1 LSLCDSQQVCSPSSK
16 SRKQSV
22 IPQRLY
28 KYRAFDARAVELLVD
43 DKVYFANPAD
53 FNDPLDTRPSLEA
66 DLDVPDLEELLEALT
81 TRRISAEMQAA
92 ALSIRYKGPKTM
104 EHIERHT
111 RREAE
116 RLLKH
121 IAYMATD
128 PEYEESPPGPQVRL
142 LRHYIEQELL
152 RQYDRGVLSLASRY
166 ECPLMWSHYGDQ
178 HKGLCI
184 GYSIPE
190 GAAAKNLH
198 EVHYGGSRLVKASH
212 VKSMLE
218 GDVAARQLVDR
229 GVLLRKAADWQYEK
243 EWRIVG
249 ARGPADSPLELEEVN
264 FGIRCLPAV
273 RHAVLKAL
281 QGREREVKFFQ
292 MQEIPGEFGLHRR
305 ELDEEDLASKPRR
318 FLSLLEDFEDI
329 SGQDVGSEPT
339 HDKGE
344 GAPAS

>member
-1 LSLCDSQQVCSPSSK
+1 M
-16 SRKQSV
+16 

-28 KYRAFDARAVELLVD
+28 KYRAFDARALELLID

-66 DLDVPDLEELLEALT
+66 NLGVQELEELLEALT
-81 TRRISAEMQAA
+81 TKRISAEMRAA

-116 RLLKH
+116 RLLRH
-121 IAYMATD
+121 IAYMATAPD
-128 PEYEESPPGPQVRL
+128 YEESPPGPQARL
-142 LRHYIEQELL
+142 LRHHIEQELL
-152 RQYDRGVLSLASRY
+152 RQYDKGVLSLAGRY

-178 HKGLCI
+178 HKGVCI
-184 GYSIPE
+184 GYSAPE
-190 GAAAKNLH
+190 GAAKNLH

-212 VKSMLE
+212 VKAMLE
-218 GDVAARQLVDR
+218 GDEEARQLVDR
-229 GVLLRKAADWQYEK
+229 GVLLRKAEDWQYEK
-243 EWRIVG
+243 EWRLLG

-273 RHAVLKAL
+273 RHAVLRAL
-281 QGREREVKFFQ
+281 QRRDRDVKFYQ
-292 MQEIPGEFGLHRR
+292 MEEVPGEFGLQRR
-305 ELDEEDLASKPRR
+305 ELDDEDLASQPRR

-329 SGQDVGSEPT
+329 SDLEVGNAARKDE
-339 HDKGE
+339 D
-344 GAPAS
+344 